1 MDKAMDKLESGLQ
14 EKRSARK
21 AQFEKMQEMLMSG
34 KVKDMTLEEQENF
47 VELYKMLKQHHG
59 FAHGGKV
66 CRGRS
71 AQGSAEK
78 S

>member
-1 MDKAMDKLESGLQ
+1 MDEAMDRLESGLQ

-21 AQFEKMQEMLMSG
+21 AQFEKMQEALMSG

-47 VELYKMLKQHHG
+47 AELYNMLKQHHG
-59 FAHGGKV
+59 FAHGGKA
-66 CRGRS
+66 CKGRS